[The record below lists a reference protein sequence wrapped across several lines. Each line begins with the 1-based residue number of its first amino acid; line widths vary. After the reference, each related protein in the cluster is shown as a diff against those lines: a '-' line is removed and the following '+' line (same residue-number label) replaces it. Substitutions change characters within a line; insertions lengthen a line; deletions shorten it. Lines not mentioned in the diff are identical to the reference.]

1 MELNIFCI
9 NKKTKK
15 KKTNYDWDLDWRS
28 RATASGRRSR
38 LRLKH
43 RARAAGGDSGSTTG
57 HWGEYYCCCCCSSCS
72 LHACYFNSVAIVY
85 HLICIWRSIAC
96 SRSIHRSIDRSI
108 EPPRRLQF
116 EMLLLLLLCFIRMP
130 NCLRAD
136 NVKHLAL
143 ALALR
148 SASSV
153 CQIRQRKWE
162 MNPIPVS
169 LTLSNLHTHT
179 SLPLFSALSQLFFR
193 TANRFIWLIYFRI
206 LNQMLWFARFTWVSA
221 RGFVVFTP
229 SFTLRLKSRA
239 SLVRVA

>member
-9 NKKTKK
+9 NKKQKK
-15 KKTNYDWDLDWRS
+15 NNKL
-28 RATASGRRSR
+28 R
-38 LRLKH
+38 LRLGVTI
-43 RARAAGGDSGSTTG
+43 ARDSQRQTIAPQTQTQGEGSRRGLWGSTTG

-116 EMLLLLLLCFIRMP
+116 EMLLLLLLCCTRMP

-148 SASSV
+148 SASSG

-162 MNPIPVS
+162 MGSPIPVS
-169 LTLSNLHTHT
+169 LTLSNLHAHT
-179 SLPLFSALSQLFFR
+179 SLLLFSALSQLFFR

-206 LNQMLWFARFTWVSA
+206 LNQMLWFARFT
-221 RGFVVFTP
+221 
-229 SFTLRLKSRA
+229 
-239 SLVRVA
+239 